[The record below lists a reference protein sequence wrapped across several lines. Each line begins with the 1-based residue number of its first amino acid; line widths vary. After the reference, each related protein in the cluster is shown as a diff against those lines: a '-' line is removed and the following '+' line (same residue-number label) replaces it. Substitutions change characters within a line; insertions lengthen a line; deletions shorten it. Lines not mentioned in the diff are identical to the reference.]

1 MNRTV
6 SLLIVVI
13 LALIGLQCGGKKAAQ
28 QENIEIKAKA
38 KADSIDRLV
47 KRGKYLTLNVA
58 GCLYCHSQRDY
69 KWFSGPIISG
79 TEGMGGQ
86 KFDEDFGGIPVEVY
100 ARNITPS
107 AIGNLPDEKVIRAI
121 TQGISQNGDTLY
133 PLMPYSHFSKMNK
146 EDVLSIVAFL
156 RTLSPIANEVPKRK
170 LKISIHDVVPALP
183 RNTLE
188 TNVRPEFADKV
199 AYGGY
204 LVNMAG
210 CVDCH
215 TPLKKKNL
223 LDEQAFSGGHEFRVS
238 GFTVRSANITPDS
251 TTGIGAWTE
260 DVFLAKFTQYRSADG
275 YQYNPGKNNSVMP
288 WTIFSGMD
296 DFDLKFI
303 YAYLRTIKPIK
314 NKVIKN
320 P

>member
-1 MNRTV
+1 MNRTI

-13 LALIGLQCGGKKAAQ
+13 LALIGLQCGGKKKAEQ
-28 QENIEIKAKA
+28 DSVEIKEKA
-38 KADSIDRLV
+38 KADSISRLV
-47 KRGKYLTLNVA
+47 KRGKYLALNVA

-69 KWFSGPIISG
+69 KWFSGPTVTG

-86 KFDEDFGGIPVEVY
+86 KFDKDFRGIPGEVY
-100 ARNITPS
+100 SRNITPA
-107 AIGNLPDEKVIRAI
+107 AIGSWSDEKVIRAI

-146 EDVLSIVAFL
+146 EDVLSILAFL
-156 RTLSPIANEVPKRK
+156 RTISPITNEVPKRK
-170 LKISIHDVVPALP
+170 LQISIHDAVSSLP
-183 RNTLE
+183 GNTLE
-188 TNVRPEFADKV
+188 TNVRPEFADRV

-204 LVNMAG
+204 LVNTAA

-215 TPLKKKNL
+215 TPMKKNNL
-223 LDEQAFSGGHEFRVS
+223 LNEQAFSGGQEFRVS
-238 GFTVRSANITPDS
+238 GFRVRSANITPDS
-251 TTGIGAWTE
+251 TTGIGTWTE
-260 DVFLAKFTQYRSADG
+260 EVFLAKFTQYRSADG

-296 DFDLKFI
+296 DFDLKAI
-303 YAYLRTIKPIK
+303 YAYLRTLPPIK
-314 NKVIKN
+314 NKVVKN